1 MDSVTFKET
10 PARSRAA
17 ALLHGYL
24 WRGA

>member
-1 MDSVTFKET
+1 VTFKET